1 MCYHREPMPGYK
13 FIFRRWI
20 TDKNGNRIYP
30 KNGKA
35 FCLEVPISSE
45 C

>member
-1 MCYHREPMPGYK
+1 MKYHRNPAPGYR

-30 KNGKA
+30 KNGRA
-35 FCLEVPISSE
+35 FCLEVPIDSE
-45 C
+45 R